1 MNRTILIVICDFLL
15 VSLLAFSTV
24 DINKIAEGGAAQQ
37 VRLEIAT
44 NTVES
49 GRDLAAVM
57 RQALD
62 EERKNRDLLLGELA
76 RSRET
81 ASRQQALLGERDKQL
96 QDYQQSLQAREQQA
110 QQLEKQLETRQQEAQ
125 QLQQQLQARQQEA
138 QQLQQQLQVRQQEAE
153 RLQRQ
158 LESSERQAA
167 QLQQDLQ
174 ARQAEARRL
183 QQEIE
188 AREARTRQLQQE
200 RASLEAQFAAAQTN
214 LAALSRQVQLSSND
228 ALISKERLA
237 AMEAELRKQADQA
250 AAMQQQLQELAR
262 SNQAVVT
269 EKQHLATQLQ
279 VAEVEKRHAA
289 EQVVRMEKQVQ
300 AEREEKARL
309 VEGVKILA
317 SKSSQLEQEIRENR
331 PLAANA
337 IFNEFATNRVA
348 ARIQGVRPGL
358 FGGESVRRKDT
369 ETVLVSD
376 GTNLFALC
384 HVDDTPLA
392 LWNPGAEWE
401 GLAGTLSR
409 GSTVIP
415 LRMLSFSMQDPRVV
429 MLPVT
434 AEEARQLGAKVYRI
448 ASDPFKFQDAVLV
461 GAREGYYGECR
472 FQIDVSTP
480 EYVQLD
486 RSFLRGL
493 FGKFN
498 PSRGDLVLS
507 KNGELLGIMANNTY
521 CLRLTRFDPAATFRF
536 GPEIRQQNTAQVLAL
551 LYNQVAGLPG
561 KLQ

>member
-24 DINKIAEGGAAQQ
+24 DINKIAEEGAARQ

-49 GRDLAAVM
+49 GKDLAAVM

-62 EERKNRDLLLGELA
+62 EERRNRDLLMGELA
-76 RSRET
+76 KSRET
-81 ASRQQALLGERDKQL
+81 ASQQQALLGEREKQL
-96 QDYQQSLQAREQQA
+96 QTYQQSLQAREQQA
-110 QQLEKQLETRQQEAQ
+110 RQLTQQLETRQQEAQ
-125 QLQQQLQARQQEA
+125 QLQEQLQARRQEAERMQQQLQARQA
-138 QQLQQQLQVRQQEAE
+138 EAE

-158 LESSERQAA
+158 LESSEQQAA
-167 QLQQDLQ
+167 KLQQDLQ
-174 ARQAEARRL
+174 ARLTEAQRL
-183 QQEIE
+183 QQEVE

-200 RASLEAQFAAAQTN
+200 RASLEAQYAAAQTN
-214 LAALSRQVQLSSND
+214 LALLSRLVQLSSND

-237 AMEAELRKQADQA
+237 AMEADLRKQAEQA
-250 AAMQQQLQELAR
+250 SAMQQQLDQLAR
-262 SNQAVVT
+262 SNQAVLS
-269 EKQHLATQLQ
+269 EKQQLATQLQ

-337 IFNEFATNRVA
+337 IFNELATNRVA
-348 ARIQGVRPGL
+348 ARLQGVRPGL
-358 FGGESVRRKDT
+358 FGSESVRRKDT
-369 ETVLVSD
+369 ETVLVTD
-376 GTNLFALC
+376 GTNTFALC

-392 LWNPGAEWE
+392 LWNPGTEWE

-409 GSTVIP
+409 GSTVVP
-415 LRMLSFSMQDPRVV
+415 LRSLAFSMQDPRVV

-434 AEEARQLGAKVYRI
+434 PAEARQLGVKVYRI

-472 FQIDVSTP
+472 FQIDVTTP
-480 EYVQLD
+480 DYVQLD

-498 PSRGDLVLS
+498 PSRGDLVWS
-507 KNGELLGIMANNTY
+507 KSGELLGIMANNTY

-536 GPEIRQQNTAQVLAL
+536 GPDTRPQNTAQVLAL